1 MTPPPSAAGFQS
13 LVRDPLLTVA
23 CVLLLVVCIGWVVGT
38 RLITHNLKRAA
49 RRAQQRPR
57 RREGPPPPPRDIW
70 SAPP

>member
-1 MTPPPSAAGFQS
+1 MMMTPPSAAGFQS

-23 CVLLLVVCIGWVVGT
+23 CVLLLIVCIAWIVGT

-49 RRAQQRPR
+49 QRAQR
-57 RREGPPPPPRDIW
+57 RRRGPPPPPRDIW

>member
-1 MTPPPSAAGFQS
+1 MMSAPSAAGFQS

-23 CVLLLVVCIGWVVGT
+23 CVLLLVVCIGWIVAT

-49 RRAQQRPR
+49 RRAQR
-57 RREGPPPPPRDIW
+57 RRRTGPPPPPRDIW